1 VPNYHDYKRGPIFSQ
16 LIKSEENFLPI
27 KNEEERIRT
36 MSPEISAERVNSGEI
51 LLINHHRPKAIKS
64 ATCRYTS

>member
-36 MSPEISAERVNSGEI
+36 MSPEISAERVDSGQI
-51 LLINHHRPKAIKS
+51 LLINHH
-64 ATCRYTS
+64 